1 MGPAL
6 GEISACFD
14 GSRIGLMVAIDS
26 VGAGNGSVGPA
37 SMLPAVTRGVVSR
50 TNLQK
55 HPITRFFLKYLL
67 LLLAAQGSGGWHRR
81 RCAHAVVVLSAVH
94 RENFQKP

>member
-1 MGPAL
+1 
-6 GEISACFD
+6 
-14 GSRIGLMVAIDS
+14 MVAIDS

-55 HPITRFFLKYLL
+55 HPIT
-67 LLLAAQGSGGWHRR
+67 
-81 RCAHAVVVLSAVH
+81 
-94 RENFQKP
+94 

>member
-1 MGPAL
+1 MLWDQLL
-6 GEISACFD
+6 GRSLLV
-14 GSRIGLMVAIDS
+14 LMAIDS

-37 SMLPAVTRGVVSR
+37 SMLPAVARDVVSR

-55 HPITRFFLKYLL
+55 HPITQFFLKYLL

>member
-1 MGPAL
+1 MLWDQLL
-6 GEISACFD
+6 GRSLLV
-14 GSRIGLMVAIDS
+14 LMAIDS

-37 SMLPAVTRGVVSR
+37 SMLPAVARDVVSR

-55 HPITRFFLKYLL
+55 HPITQFFLKYLL

-81 RCAHAVVVLSAVH
+81 RCAHAVVVL
-94 RENFQKP
+94 